1 MSASSKSI
9 LISYVLNIILINL
22 LYVVLALRLV
32 NRYKQLMVNR
42 FSVYDS
48 RNNMVWLRFVQVFS
62 LLVPLLF
69 VLSSFLYLEVIHLH
83 VNPGFSLN
91 LGLTLLSFVV
101 GYFGY
106 NQSSVF
112 PHKSSTL
119 EGRQPAVGKAYT
131 KSGMGSEGEVA
142 LMDRISQFVVRDKA
156 FLDPE
161 LTIYRIGEVLEVP
174 HYHVTQAI
182 NRVEG
187 KNFYTYINALRVA
200 EVKRKMQAGEAK
212 QYTLLALALDCGFA
226 SKTTFNTVFKKL
238 EGVTPTQYK
247 KEISNLSG
255 QK

>member
-1 MSASSKSI
+1 
-9 LISYVLNIILINL
+9 
-22 LYVVLALRLV
+22 
-32 NRYKQLMVNR
+32 
-42 FSVYDS
+42 
-48 RNNMVWLRFVQVFS
+48 
-62 LLVPLLF
+62 
-69 VLSSFLYLEVIHLH
+69 
-83 VNPGFSLN
+83 
-91 LGLTLLSFVV
+91 
-101 GYFGY
+101 
-106 NQSSVF
+106 
-112 PHKSSTL
+112 
-119 EGRQPAVGKAYT
+119 
-131 KSGMGSEGEVA
+131 MGSEGEVA